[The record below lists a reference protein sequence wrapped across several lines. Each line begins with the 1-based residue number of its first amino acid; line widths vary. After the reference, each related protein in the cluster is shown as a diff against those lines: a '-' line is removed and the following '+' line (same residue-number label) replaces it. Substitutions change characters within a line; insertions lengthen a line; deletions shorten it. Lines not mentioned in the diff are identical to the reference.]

1 MNNSDYSS
9 LFVNQ
14 LMALGNTLLN
24 WLMKF
29 NLAVHKHFEQCFS
42 NFTLV
47 IEVGSIRFKSNKY
60 VRTSTKTT
68 VVI

>member
-1 MNNSDYSS
+1 
-9 LFVNQ
+9 
-14 LMALGNTLLN
+14 MALGNTLLN

-42 NFTLV
+42 HFTLV

-60 VRTSTKTT
+60 VRTSAKTT